1 MTTTPTIAYGS
12 ILQMFVVGILDTYTM
27 ALPLQILK
35 TMAAD
40 FDGDT
45 LTVLAILN
53 KAFAEEAYKVLNPR
67 NALYI
72 SRNNGMFNN
81 AMNHSRDT
89 IINTNTLIGLARNN
103 YSQAQLDKIY
113 RIKNKYRR

>member
-1 MTTTPTIAYGS
+1 MD
-12 ILQMFVVGILDTYTM
+12 VVGISSTYTM
-27 ALPLQILK
+27 AIPLQILK

-45 LTVLAILN
+45 LSIFLINN
-53 KAFAEEAYKVLNPR
+53 KAFYEECARVFNPR

-89 IINTNTLIGLARNN
+89 IININTLIDLARPN
-103 YSQAQLDKIY
+103 YSQEQLDKIAK
-113 RIKNKYRR
+113 IKSMYKTF

>member
-1 MTTTPTIAYGS
+1 MQVID
-12 ILQMFVVGILDTYTM
+12 ILDNYTM

-45 LTVLAILN
+45 LSILLIIDRD
-53 KAFAEEAYKVLNPR
+53 FYEEAHRVLNPR

-89 IINTNTLIGLARNN
+89 IININTLIGLSRSN
-103 YSQAQLDKIY
+103 YTQEQIDKIN
-113 RIKNKYRR
+113 RLKNQNYY

>member
-1 MTTTPTIAYGS
+1 MH
-12 ILQMFVVGILDTYTM
+12 VVGILDTYTM

-45 LTVLAILN
+45 LSIFLINN
-53 KAFAEEAYKVLNPR
+53 KAFYEEAFKVLNPR

-72 SRNNGMFNN
+72 SRNNGMFNK

-89 IINTNTLIGLARNN
+89 IININTLIGLSRKN
-103 YSQAQLDKIY
+103 YSQEQLEKIK
-113 RIKNKYRR
+113 RIKEQKHF